1 MTSGL
6 LLDSEYPSN
15 LDDLNDA
22 RADEQMELFQSI
34 VTAVRNIRAT
44 YNVDPGARIDAR
56 VKTPEGESGI
66 VTETADGIRQLAK
79 IDDLETGAGVTKEK
93 GSAATPIGRFE
104 VVVPLA
110 GVVDLE
116 AEARRL
122 EGERAK
128 IEVELARVEG
138 KLGNE
143 KFVNRAKPDVV
154 QKERDKKLRLES
166 QRDKLV
172 ESIAIIKT
180 D

>member
-1 MTSGL
+1 MVAWQT
-6 LLDSEYPSN
+6 
-15 LDDLNDA
+15 
-22 RADEQMELFQSI
+22 
-34 VTAVRNIRAT
+34 
-44 YNVDPGARIDAR
+44 
-56 VKTPEGESGI
+56 
-66 VTETADGIRQLAK
+66 
-79 IDDLETGAGVTKEK
+79 
-93 GSAATPIGRFE
+93 ATPIGRFE

-122 EGERAK
+122 EGEKSK
-128 IEVELARVEG
+128 IENELARVDG

-154 QKERDKKLRLES
+154 KKEREKKERLES
-166 QRDKLV
+166 ERDKLV